1 MADSDDGIFPGPRPY
16 DERTAH
22 LFFGRTREIDD
33 LVGKTFERLAILSA
47 DSGAGKT
54 SLLAAG
60 YIPRLRELRALRR
73 TGSPVLLIRSWAS
86 GGGST
91 AAKRLL
97 EGAKDAIRR
106 LGDVSGHWHKISE
119 MAAHDGDLRTRASS
133 IALSVERDAELL
145 MKRVATIPEDASIEA
160 TWSSLCDACGGLVL
174 VLDQFEE
181 FMGSAS
187 QGADAERAAAA
198 ARAVAAIHENE
209 RRVKILIA
217 LRSEFCRLLQRLL
230 TPYVAQ
236 IDKRVIDLA
245 ALAPESIESVLAGAL
260 SRGWSIAEGSSL
272 PSFAR
277 TIARSCGGPLTVHA
291 PDSPRAP
298 DLPTPRPDIEP
309 ASFSLLEV
317 QALLRRY
324 ERTRL
329 AGPGGRVLCERAL
342 AGLISDLQGPER
354 AQRTAH
360 SMRTP
365 ARRAG
370 RAALEQWVFEHL
382 DLVARGDARADG
394 ASSLDREGLTRWLL
408 LPILPQLSSKGG
420 FKQHLPEQRLLE
432 DACKRVAPGA
442 LDPERLA
449 TALSSWMTSKTD
461 HLDLDTA
468 GSAQVVASGVGGR
481 LLSRPNAGRMPANPL
496 VAACLRALRRTL
508 AALVAQGILKS
519 SGSGGEVNLELVH
532 DGLGDFVKAWADRLL
547 LDARTW
553 LGCPVEIR
561 GEQFRF
567 DEIIGDERQPLEIVG
582 ARWIG
587 TSLRNAKFRN
597 VRFVDCVMSGCYFGG
612 CDLDNVQ
619 FRSSDLSATIFD
631 EARISFA
638 GEASGKPGQSEVE
651 QDPIEVAMFGG
662 CEMRSTAF
670 KECRLDGVSFA
681 GDLHDIE
688 EVARL
693 NEPVPNAGLRQRHRL
708 ADLTCISFEGCTLW
722 GSQSLTFTGCT
733 LRFSLV
739 KEFRFEGVDQSREA
753 IRFERCD
760 MMNAWVFDAGRA
772 CVTIDERCRTIG
784 LVSFTLPPEAW
795 LDRAAYRGRADASRS
810 SP

>member
-16 DERTAH
+16 DERSAH

-86 GGGST
+86 GGAST
-91 AAKRLL
+91 ASRRLL

-106 LGDVSGHWHKISE
+106 LEEVSAHWHRIGELAASDSE
-119 MAAHDGDLRTRASS
+119 LRTRATAV
-133 IALSVERDAELL
+133 ALSVERDAELL
-145 MKRVATIPEDASIEA
+145 MKRLAVIPEDAPVEA
-160 TWSSLCDACGGLVL
+160 AWSSLCDACGGLVL

-198 ARAVAAIHENE
+198 ARAVAAIHESE
-209 RRVKILIA
+209 KRVKILIA

-236 IDKRVIDLA
+236 VDKRVIDLA
-245 ALAPESIESVLAGAL
+245 ALAPESIEHVLKGAL
-260 SRGWSIAEGSSL
+260 SRGWSIAPGSSL
-272 PSFAR
+272 AAFAR
-277 TIARSCGGPLTVHA
+277 TITQSCGGPFALDRSTAH
-291 PDSPRAP
+291 
-298 DLPTPRPDIEP
+298 TPRHDFET

-324 ERTRL
+324 ERTR
-329 AGPGGRVLCERAL
+329 ATNSSGRVLCESAL
-342 AGLISDLQGPER
+342 AGLISELQGSQR
-354 AQRTAH
+354 APRIAHASHTQTQR
-360 SMRTP
+360 P
-365 ARRAG
+365 G

-382 DLVARGDARADG
+382 DLVTQGDPQADER
-394 ASSLDREGLTRWLL
+394 SSLDREGLTRWLL

-432 DACKRVAPGA
+432 DACNRVAPGA
-442 LDPERLA
+442 LDPSRLA
-449 TALSSWMTSKTD
+449 TVLSSWMASKTD
-461 HLDLDTA
+461 QLDLDRAGTA
-468 GSAQVVASGVGGR
+468 TVFASGVGAR
-481 LLSRPNAGRMPANPL
+481 LLGEPGAGRMPANPL

-508 AALVAQGILKS
+508 EALVAEGILKS
-519 SGSGGEVNLELVH
+519 SGSGGEVSLELVH
-532 DGLGDFVKAWADRLL
+532 DGLGDFVKSWADLL
-547 LDARTW
+547 PRDARTF

-567 DEIIGDERQPLEIVG
+567 DGLIGEEGRPLEIVG

-587 TSLRNAKFRN
+587 TSLRNAIFRN
-597 VRFVDCVMSGCYFGG
+597 VRFVDCAMSGCYFGN
-612 CDLDNVQ
+612 CELDNVQ
-619 FRSSDLSATIFD
+619 FRGSDLSATIFD
-631 EARISFA
+631 GARVTFA
-638 GEASGKPGQSEVE
+638 GETSGTRGRPEDQKDS
-651 QDPIEVAMFGG
+651 IEVAMFGG

-670 KECRLDGVSFA
+670 KDCRLDGISFA
-681 GDLHDIE
+681 GELYDIE
-688 EVARL
+688 KVAQL
-693 NEPVPNAGLRQRHRL
+693 NERVPNDGLRRLRRL
-708 ADLTCISFEGCTLW
+708 ADLTCVSFEGCTIAPRR
-722 GSQSLTFTGCT
+722 SVRFTGCI
-733 LRFSLV
+733 LRFSLL
-739 KEFRFEGVDQSREA
+739 KEFQIDGLDEGREA

-760 MMNAWVFDAGRA
+760 LMNAWIFDAGRD